1 MKTTQTR
8 IKEPLRVPKEL
19 LKEISSAKFPMT
31 IGIPKEDGPD
41 EKRLVFTPEAVDMIV
56 EAGHQILLEVG
67 AGAGIN
73 YSDTDYSESGAKITT
88 REEVFNCDLIFK
100 ITPPVPEEIS
110 MMKKKATV
118 YSMLYL
124 LDMSIELIQAMT
136 ERAINAIGYEL
147 ISSDGRNFPVQ
158 DSVSEI
164 EGIAAISVAS
174 ELLSNESGGKGI
186 LLGGIPGISPA
197 EIIIIGASV
206 TGKVAARAALAMGA
220 TVKIFDSDILKLG
233 KLQKELGMPI
243 FTSVFQP
250 NVLMNAFKS
259 ADVVI
264 GALPCINESVRY
276 LISADVIRR
285 MKKGSLIIDLRI
297 NQGGCFE
304 TTCFLPEKHPK
315 IFDKGGVIHYCAPNI
330 SSRVARTT
338 SMALSNI
345 FTPLVIRMGESG
357 IAGIAQSDPV
367 FRSGLYMYSG
377 KLVNS
382 YVAKHFNLQAH
393 DIGLFLSM
401 F

>member
-1 MKTTQTR
+1 MKATQTR
-8 IKEPLRVPKEL
+8 IKEPFRVPQEL
-19 LKEISSAKFPMT
+19 LKEISNAKFPMT
-31 IGIPKEDGPD
+31 IGVPKENRPD

-56 EAGHQILLEVG
+56 EAGHQVLFEAG

-73 YSDTDYSESGAKITT
+73 YSDADYSESGANVTNK
-88 REEVFNCDLIFK
+88 EEVFNCDLIFK
-100 ITPPVPEEIS
+100 IAPPTLEEIF
-110 MMKKKATV
+110 MMKKKATI
-118 YSMLYL
+118 YSMLHFF
-124 LDMSIELIQAMT
+124 DMSVELIHAMT
-136 ERAINAIGYEL
+136 ERAANAIGYEL
-147 ISSDGRNFPVQ
+147 ITSDGQNFPVQ

-164 EGIAAISVAS
+164 EGLAAISVAS
-174 ELLSNESGGKGI
+174 ELLSNEQGGKGI

-197 EIIIIGASV
+197 EVVIIGAGV
-206 TGKVAARAALAMGA
+206 AGKVAARAALALGA
-220 TVKIFDSDILKLG
+220 MVKVFDNDILKLS
-233 KLQKELGMPI
+233 KLQKELGTMI
-243 FTSVFQP
+243 FTSVLQP

-259 ADVVI
+259 ADAVI
-264 GALPCINESVRY
+264 GAMPCINEPVRY

-315 IFDKGGVIHYCAPNI
+315 VFEKGGVIHYCVPNI

-345 FTPLVIRMGESG
+345 FTPLIVRMGESG
-357 IAGIAQSDPV
+357 IAGIAQSDTV

-382 YVAKHFNLQAH
+382 YVAKRFNLPAH

>member
-1 MKTTQTR
+1 MKTIQTR
-8 IKEPLRVPKEL
+8 MKEPLRVPQEL
-19 LKEISSAKFPMT
+19 LKEISNAKFPIM
-31 IGIPKEDGPD
+31 IGIPKENQTD

-56 EAGHQILLEVG
+56 EAGHQILFEAG

-73 YSDTDYSESGAKITT
+73 YSDTDYSESGAKITDKK
-88 REEVFNCDLIFK
+88 EVFNCDLIFK
-100 ITPPVPEEIS
+100 IAPPTLDEIS
-110 MMKKKATV
+110 MMKKKATI
-118 YSMLYL
+118 YSMLHL
-124 LDMSIELIQAMT
+124 LDMSTGLIHAMIE
-136 ERAINAIGYEL
+136 RSVNAIGYEL
-147 ISSDGRNFPVQ
+147 ISSDGRHFPVQ

-174 ELLSNESGGKGI
+174 ELLSNASGGKGI
-186 LLGGIPGISPA
+186 IFGGIPGVSPA
-197 EIIIIGASV
+197 EVIIIGAGV
-206 TGKVAARAALAMGA
+206 AGKVAARAALALGA
-220 TVKIFDSDILKLG
+220 MVKVFDNDILKLS
-233 KLQKELGMPI
+233 KLQKELGTMI

-250 NVLMNAFKS
+250 NVLMNAFQS

-264 GALPCINESVRY
+264 GALPYLNESVRY
-276 LISADVIRR
+276 LISTDVIRR
-285 MKKGSLIIDLRI
+285 MKKGSLIIDLRV

-315 IFDKGGVIHYCAPNI
+315 EFEKEGVIHYCVPNI

-345 FTPLVIRMGESG
+345 FTPLILRMGESG

-382 YVAKHFNLQAH
+382 YVAKYFNLPAH

>member
-31 IGIPKEDGPD
+31 IGIPKENRPD
-41 EKRLVFTPEAVDMIV
+41 EKRLAFTPEAVDMIV
-56 EAGHQILLEVG
+56 EAGHQVLLEVG

-73 YSDTDYSESGAKITT
+73 YSDTDYSESGAKIATKKDI
-88 REEVFNCDLIFK
+88 FNCDLIFK
-100 ITPPVPEEIS
+100 IAPPTPEEIS
-110 MMKKKATV
+110 MMKKKATI

-124 LDMSIELIQAMT
+124 LDMSIELIQAMA
-136 ERAINAIGYEL
+136 ERTVNAIGYEL

-186 LLGGIPGISPA
+186 LLGGIPGISPT
-197 EIIIIGASV
+197 EVIIIGASV
-206 TGKVAARAALAMGA
+206 TGKVAARAALALGA
-220 TVKIFDSDILKLG
+220 TVKVFDNDILKLG

-250 NVLMNAFKS
+250 NVLMNAFIS

-264 GALPCINESVRY
+264 GVLPYIKESVRY

-285 MKKGSLIIDLRI
+285 MKKGSLLIDLRM

-304 TTCFLPEKHPK
+304 TTCFLPKKHPAL
-315 IFDKGGVIHYCAPNI
+315 FEKGGVIHYCASNI
-330 SSRVARTT
+330 SSRFARTT

-345 FTPLVIRMGESG
+345 LTPSVIGMGESG
-357 IAGIAQSDPV
+357 IAGITQSDPV

-382 YVAKHFNLQAH
+382 YVANHFNLPAH
-393 DIGLFLSM
+393 DIGLFMSI

>member
-1 MKTTQTR
+1 MKTAQTR

-19 LKEISSAKFPMT
+19 LKEISGAKFPMT
-31 IGIPKEDGPD
+31 IGIPKENNPD

-56 EAGHQILLEVG
+56 EAGHQVLFESE
-67 AGAGIN
+67 AGAGIR
-73 YSDTDYSESGAKITT
+73 YSDADYSESGAKIADK
-88 REEVFNCDLIFK
+88 EEVFNCDLIFK
-100 ITPPVPEEIS
+100 IAPPTLEEIF
-110 MMKKKATV
+110 MTKKKATI

-124 LDMSIELIQAMT
+124 FDMSVELIQAMV
-136 ERAINAIGYEL
+136 ERSVNAIGYEL
-147 ISSDGRNFPVQ
+147 ISSDGKNFPVR

-164 EGIAAISVAS
+164 EGIAAIAVAS

-186 LLGGIPGISPA
+186 LLGGIPGVSPT
-197 EIIIIGASV
+197 EVIIIGASV
-206 TGKVAARAALAMGA
+206 AGRVAARAALALGA
-220 TVKIFDSDILKLG
+220 TVKVFDNDILKLG
-233 KLQKELGMPI
+233 KLQKELGTMV

-304 TTCFLPEKHPK
+304 TTCFLPEKHPTV
-315 IFDKGGVIHYCAPNI
+315 FEKGGVIHYCAPNI

-338 SMALSNI
+338 SMSLSNI
-345 FTPLVIRMGESG
+345 FTPLIIRMGESG
-357 IAGIAQSDPV
+357 IAGIAQSDSV

-382 YVAKHFNLQAH
+382 HVAKHFNLQAH